1 MRKSIGEAV
10 KSVSVAATFVAITLA
25 VPSGGWAQ
33 QKAGDLKK
41 QILGGWTAV
50 SAVSEQGGKK
60 VEPFG
65 ANPLGFLSFDQSG
78 NFSLMT
84 LPSNLPKIASNNRL
98 TPTPEESK
106 AIAQGILAYY
116 GKYTVNE
123 TDSSVNL
130 TIRGSSFPNFVG
142 TEQKRFITVTGDD
155 LRFVSP
161 TPPTAAGTTVTVM
174 YKRAK

>member
-1 MRKSIGEAV
+1 MDKSIGEAV
-10 KSVSVAATFVAITLA
+10 KSVSVAAIFVAIALA
-25 VPSGGWAQ
+25 GPSSAWAQ

-50 SAVSEQGGKK
+50 SVVSEQGGKK
-60 VEPFG
+60 LEPFG
-65 ANPLGFLSFDQSG
+65 AGPLGFMSFDQSG

-84 LPSNLPKIASNNRL
+84 LRSDLPKIASNNRL

-123 TDSSVNL
+123 KDGSVNL
-130 TIRGSSFPNFVG
+130 TIRGSSFPAFAG
-142 TEQKRFITVTGDD
+142 SEQKRFITVTGDE

-161 TPPTAAGTTVTVM
+161 TPPVAGGTTVTVM